1 MKSFILLLA
10 LVFTVVS
17 AGPTFAADYSVK
29 PRAARTISAPISTP
43 AFDAG
48 LFGGGGTCVICNSS
62 GERRH
67 CSVGGFAGS
76 VACAPLCLAMGCASC
91 SMRRGNC

>member
-1 MKSFILLLA
+1 MKSFILALA
-10 LVFTVVS
+10 LVFS
-17 AGPTFAADYSVK
+17 AACVAPALAADYSVK

-43 AFDAG
+43 AFNAG

-67 CSVGGFAGS
+67 CGVGGFAGS

-91 SMRRGNC
+91 SMRGGNC